1 MAQSDDN
8 VLLQDFTAGV
18 SGYVV
23 GTGVIESE
31 SERDINK
38 RPKRL
43 LKNPKNDPISSLRYA
58 FQLKQETEEVN
69 KAISSITLNDIS
81 EFKNLM
87 KAGTTIVCGRM
98 RISKNHSA
106 KGPFRVIFQ
115 D

>member
-31 SERDINK
+31 SESEILK